1 MTTKKLIEQYR
12 YWKYT
17 FKPVNNM
24 GKWYQQV
31 QVDKWMRKIYDRQVK
46 LGKIKKNGGR
56 YGNK

>member
-12 YWKYT
+12 YWKFT

-31 QVDKWMRKIYDRQVK
+31 RMDYWMKKIYERQKK
-46 LGKIKKNGGR
+46 LGKIK
-56 YGNK
+56 

>member
-12 YWKYT
+12 YWKFT

-31 QVDKWMRKIYDRQVK
+31 RMNYWMKKIYKQQKK
-46 LGKIKKNGGR
+46 LGRVK
-56 YGNK
+56 